1 MKILSEEEMLK
12 IDGGKSYS
20 KIAKGVGKVI
30 GGTISYVTTIDDDG
44 SGIIS
49 DVREGAIEMIRQGID
64 DFKEGWNE

>member
-30 GGTISYVTTIDDDG
+30 G
-44 SGIIS
+44 
-49 DVREGAIEMIRQGID
+49 
-64 DFKEGWNE
+64 